1 MSRRLPILVI
11 LIVILGCHSAPLAVP
26 TPDEPVRTST
36 QIDVKKAPPASLQ
49 AIASATPPSPPPE
62 TPADHLAEASRCI
75 ERDDLRSAGDQLSI
89 YLNAKPDALAVRVQ
103 YAEILVSLQ
112 RPEEARGQFN
122 LFLASAQ
129 EQKAEG
135 SPTIIHVYRR
145 LMEIAEESRDE
156 YGLHLYRGI
165 GLFLLAQRGVQLGA
179 RDEEM
184 PVESLLCKAAAE
196 LKQAHEER
204 PQEAQASWY
213 LYQVWS
219 RLGQRHPALAHLR
232 EAHDAAP
239 FSYLSP
245 LESRRLSMACLEL
258 LSERTTH

>member
-1 MSRRLPILVI
+1 MHRS
-11 LIVILGCHSAPLAVP
+11 
-26 TPDEPVRTST
+26 
-36 QIDVKKAPPASLQ
+36 
-49 AIASATPPSPPPE
+49 
-62 TPADHLAEASRCI
+62 
-75 ERDDLRSAGDQLSI
+75 RDDLEASWRRTSFTWSANPIAMAAGST
-89 YLNAKPDALAVRVQ
+89 
-103 YAEILVSLQ
+103 EILASLR

-122 LFLASAQ
+122 QFLASAQ

-135 SPTIIHVYRR
+135 SPTLIHVYRR

-156 YGLHLYRGI
+156 YSVHLYRGV
-165 GLFLLAQRGVQLGA
+165 GLFLLAQRGAQLGA
-179 RDEEM
+179 NNEEM

-196 LKQAHEER
+196 LKQAHDER

-219 RLGQRHPALAHLR
+219 KLGQRHPALANLR

-245 LESRRLSMACLEL
+245 VESRRLSMACLEL
-258 LSERTTH
+258 LSERSTH